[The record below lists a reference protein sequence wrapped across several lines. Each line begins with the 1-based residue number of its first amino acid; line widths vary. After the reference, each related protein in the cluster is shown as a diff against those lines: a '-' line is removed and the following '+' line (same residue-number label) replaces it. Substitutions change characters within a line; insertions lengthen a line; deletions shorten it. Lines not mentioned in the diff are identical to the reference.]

1 MLRVILPLLSVV
13 AVQGQVAV
21 TTYRNDLDRSGAN
34 TAEKILTPANVN
46 PARFG
51 KLFSRPVDGQ
61 VYAQPLYMPLVT
73 IPGKGIHYVVFVAT
87 EHASVYA
94 FDADSATGSNAAPL
108 CTSTSPTLRQARPV

>member
-51 KLFSRPVDGQ
+51 KLFSGQ
-61 VYAQPLYMPLVT
+61 LT
-73 IPGKGIHYVVFVAT
+73 
-87 EHASVYA
+87 
-94 FDADSATGSNAAPL
+94 
-108 CTSTSPTLRQARPV
+108 ARSQRNRSICRW